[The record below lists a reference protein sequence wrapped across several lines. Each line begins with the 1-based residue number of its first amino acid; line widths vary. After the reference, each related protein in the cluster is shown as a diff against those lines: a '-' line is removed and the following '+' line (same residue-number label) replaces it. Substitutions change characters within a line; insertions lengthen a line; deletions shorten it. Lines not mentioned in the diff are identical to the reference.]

1 MKLIGNNNKIEQ
13 IENAAKAS
21 KVENRP
27 VPHMLFAGAAGCGK
41 TSMAMEVAKSSG
53 TDFLKILPNSLKT
66 MDDVMDLMDKLC
78 CEGYNIEGDRIEGE
92 HIRPS
97 VIFIDEIHNL
107 SLKAEEWLGLAME
120 SFELEEGDG
129 KVLWI
134 PHFTLIGA
142 TTDDGKLSKPFRDR
156 FKLRLIFA
164 PYSYEESVDIALV
177 HAARLNVSLSMEAA
191 EEIAKRGRGVPRI
204 IVGLVERVR
213 DIALT
218 RGINIVS
225 KEIAEYTFNS
235 LGIDSEGLTETEL
248 KILGRLYDADEP
260 IGLENLS
267 IIVNEAPKTILQSV
281 EPFLIQKG
289 LLIRTGSGRK
299 ITQNGKRYLEE
310 SKYISSS
317 KKRRYLKSG
326 HIRR

>member
-1 MKLIGNNNKIEQ
+1 VKLIGNNNKIEQ
-13 IENAAKAS
+13 IKNAAKAA

-27 VPHMLFAGAAGCGK
+27 IPHMLFAGAAGCGK
-41 TSMAMEVAKSSG
+41 TSMAMEVAKSSS
-53 TDFLKILPNSLKT
+53 TDFIKILPNVLKT
-66 MDDVMDLMDKLC
+66 MDDVMNLMDKLC
-78 CEGYNIEGDRIEGE
+78 CEGYDIEGDRIENE

-97 VIFIDEIHNL
+97 TIFIDEIHNL

-129 KVLWI
+129 KVLWL

-164 PYSYEESVDIALV
+164 PYSHEESVEIVLI
-177 HAARLNVSLSMEAA
+177 HAARLNVKLSLEAA
-191 EEIAKRGRGVPRI
+191 KEIAKRGRGVPRT

-213 DIALT
+213 DIALIKD
-218 RGINIVS
+218 INIVS
-225 KEIAEYTFNS
+225 KEVVEYTFNS
-235 LGIDSEGLTETEL
+235 LGIDSEGLMETEL
-248 KILGRLYDADEP
+248 RILKRLYDVNEP

-267 IIVNEAPKTILQSV
+267 IMVNEAPKTILQSI

-310 SKYISSS
+310 SKYVSSV

-326 HIRR
+326 HVRR